1 MHTLKGMNT
10 YTSTQKVAVIGLRNL
25 YGNKVN

>member
-1 MHTLKGMNT
+1 MYTLKEMNT
-10 YTSTQKVAVIGLRNL
+10 YTSTKKVALIGFRNL